1 MNLIILYELEV
12 LVKNTTRNTN
22 VKSSLSKDLS
32 NIQSLFLKN
41 IISFDQ
47 RINIRE

>member
-22 VKSSLSKDLS
+22 VKSGLSKDLS